1 MNIVELTEFFKW
13 MTIANFVLFFLSFLL
28 SMVMKGIIL
37 SMHSKMF
44 GVSEATV
51 QNVIYG
57 FFGIFKI
64 FIIVFNFT
72 PYIALLIMQ

>member
-1 MNIVELTEFFKW
+1 MDILELTDFFKW
-13 MTIANFVLFFLSFLL
+13 MTITNFALFFLSFLL
-28 SMVMKGIIL
+28 SIVMKGTIL

-64 FIIVFNFT
+64 FIIIFSFT
-72 PYIALLIMQ
+72 PYIALLIIQ